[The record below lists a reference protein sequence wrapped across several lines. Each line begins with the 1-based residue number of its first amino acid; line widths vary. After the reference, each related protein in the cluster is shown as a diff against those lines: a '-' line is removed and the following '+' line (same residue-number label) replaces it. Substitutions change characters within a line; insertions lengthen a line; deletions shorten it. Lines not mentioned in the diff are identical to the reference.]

1 MSRYSMRHGKNLN
14 NRALDYNRRFL
25 VASTFR
31 FMRNFLSRHLGHLND
46 DDFFTPVSDRIP
58 AETLRQIFTASATP
72 AVRRAILNLEKGE
85 KTCLD
90 RENPETIL
98 FKLWEHPACNRKF
111 RTLMIEHLDAELQIL
126 ESSLRDDPAPDAGRF
141 QELKAFFKLSDA
153 ECDLL
158 LLSRLAIGF
167 WECCD
172 LRGNLSYGKFNRFAS
187 ALGISDEELQKISCE
202 ESRLRKLE
210 CIDADLDFNRRLLPY
225 LSGADSTPLYK
236 HYYETRDEA
245 VLPWEYFGELA
256 EKHGELLVSL
266 LSDKTRTD
274 GLHILL
280 YGTPGTGKTSFAQSL
295 AKRLGRQAYFIGNE
309 HDRFTSIQVCE
320 LQQDKDRS
328 IIVIDEADKL
338 LDCAVMS
345 FFGLRKTNADK
356 GELNQLMDSVKTPCI
371 WIANTP
377 SEALAQSSRRR
388 FDYSI
393 EFKPFSVEQR
403 TRIWKNS
410 AQKHGIELPDEMIA
424 GFAVRYD
431 ISAGGVELALRN
443 FRAAAGKT
451 PEEKIAAIL
460 EPHCRLMHSRI
471 RKKDA
476 HMADYRLDGLNIKG
490 DMELAD
496 IESAVRNFLADNTGD
511 PDRPRMNLLL
521 SGPPGTGKT
530 EFVNYLGWK
539 LKVPVVTRMGSDILS
554 MWVGGTEK
562 NIAAAFDEAETN
574 RSILFFDEIDGLLQ
588 SRERAQY
595 SWEVSQVNELLHR
608 MENYSGVMI
617 GATNFLKNLDPA
629 VRRRFTFK
637 IAFDYLD
644 NAGKKLFFEQMF
656 HTVLSDPEL
665 ERLTRIANLTPGD
678 FRTVR
683 QSLFYLGG
691 QADNQRHL
699 AALEQESAG
708 KAVNQAHRIG
718 FEEEC
723 R

>member
-1 MSRYSMRHGKNLN
+1 MRRRKNLN

-25 VASTFR
+25 VASAFR

-46 DDFFTPVSDRIP
+46 DDFFTPASDRIP
-58 AETLRQIFTASATP
+58 AETLRKIFTASATP

-85 KTCLD
+85 KICLD

-98 FKLWEHPACNRKF
+98 FKLWEHPSCNQKF
-111 RTLMIEHLDAELQIL
+111 RTLMIEHLDAELLIL
-126 ESSLRDDPAPDAGRF
+126 ENSLRDDPAPDAGRF

-158 LLSRLAIGF
+158 LLSRLAEGF
-167 WECCD
+167 WHCDD

-236 HYYETRDEA
+236 HYYQTRDEA

-338 LDCAVMS
+338 LDCAEMS

-377 SEALAQSSRRR
+377 AQALAPSSRRR

-431 ISAGGVELALRN
+431 ISAGGIELAFRN

-460 EPHCRLMHSRI
+460 EPHCRLMCSRVQ
-471 RKKDA
+471 KKDA
-476 HMADYRLDGLNIKG
+476 HMTDYRLDGLNIKG

-496 IESAVRNFLADNTGD
+496 IESAVRKFLADNTAD

-562 NIAAAFDEAETN
+562 NIAAAFDEAEAN
-574 RSILFFDEIDGLLQ
+574 HSILFFDEIDGLLQ

-608 MENYSGVMI
+608 MENFSGVMI

-644 NAGKKLFFEQMF
+644 NAGKKLFFEQIF
-656 HTVLSDPEL
+656 HTVLSAPEL
-665 ERLTRIANLTPGD
+665 ERLNRIANLTPGD

-708 KAVNQAHRIG
+708 KPVNQTHRIG
-718 FEEEC
+718 F
-723 R
+723 